1 MLVAKETGSVDIAGV
16 NYAFQKG
23 VTRVDESHPMVAAT
37 PPEYWEPLKA
47 SFEVEQA
54 TAAPEEKRSARVKT
68 VSAED
73 VGKR

>member
-37 PPEYWEPLKA
+37 PPEYWEPLKV

-54 TAAPEEKRSARVKT
+54 TAAPEEKRKASVKT
-68 VSAED
+68 VTAED